1 MTALPGTREAMLRNE
16 IYEYPLLGTN
26 LTCRLANFAT
36 SGITAFPT
44 MKKVKSSPH
53 TLAELSL
60 GEYAII
66 DSFTDKEISIKLLE
80 MGCLPGEVV
89 QLTNIAPFGDPIA
102 ISVSGYTLGLR
113 KAEASSVIIRHTP
126 LP

>member
-1 MTALPGTREAMLRNE
+1 
-16 IYEYPLLGTN
+16 
-26 LTCRLANFAT
+26 
-36 SGITAFPT
+36 
-44 MKKVKSSPH
+44 MKKAKSFPH
-53 TLAELSL
+53 TLAELPL

-113 KAEASSVIIRHTP
+113 KAEASTVIIRRTP